1 MTPQPVRAIYRSGNL
16 RLLEPVN
23 LREGEE
29 VSLGIQSDED
39 RARAALRDILVD
51 PETLPLVEGDT
62 DELMRL
68 VADALQ
74 GQPSLSDAIIEE
86 RQSGP

>member
-29 VSLGIQSDED
+29 VSLVIQSDED

>member
-1 MTPQPVRAIYRSGNL
+1 MTPQPIRAIYRAGNL

-23 LREGEE
+23 LPEGEE
-29 VSLGIQSDED
+29 VSLVILSDDD

-51 PETLPLVEGDT
+51 PETIPLVEGDA

-74 GQPSLSDAIIEE
+74 GQPSLSDILIEE